1 MQQWDCATW
10 LILMKSA
17 QEEKRVVE
25 RYRENLKDVFRNKNS
40 AGTKKNVKEN
50 YAYFPVLF
58 DEQKFGESRETVYAR
73 LKEGGHPCPKIFYIL

>member
-25 RYRENLKDVFRNKNS
+25 RYRENLKDVFRNKIL
-40 AGTKKNVKEN
+40 
-50 YAYFPVLF
+50 P
-58 DEQKFGESRETVYAR
+58 EQKKM
-73 LKEGGHPCPKIFYIL
+73 LKKTMLIFLSFLMNKNLVKAVKLCTPV